1 MDVLAVS
8 VGATRFLA
16 AARAIA
22 HRAKRLNKKTPT
34 IFCFWPARKARG
46 AKKIRKGNLGRA
58 PQGPRPMFLFKRA
71 ADPMAALNLAMAQAA
86 LWHNV
91 PPSDPIPT
99 APKAKVPK
107 APNAKVPKAPKL
119 PKARCAPPVPMEWAP
134 TAPVAYRRR
143 LLPTERHALSLRF
156 EHRCAIC
163 RVLLPAGWHAD
174 HVVPLTDGGPDVAG
188 NMQPLCPQ
196 CHTIKTAQE
205 NSTRLRA
212 RPRLF

>member
-1 MDVLAVS
+1 MMQRGSTLTRFFCS
-8 VGATRFLA
+8 GRPGGKQRTKNEENTKKTKPRRATR
-16 AARAIA
+16 
-22 HRAKRLNKKTPT
+22 
-34 IFCFWPARKARG
+34 
-46 AKKIRKGNLGRA
+46 
-58 PQGPRPMFLFKRA
+58 GPRQMFLFKRA
-71 ADPMAALNLAMAQAA
+71 ADPMAALNLAMAQGAQAA
-86 LWHNV
+86 LWHNA
-91 PPSDPIPT
+91 PPNDPK
-99 APKAKVPK
+99 APKAKAPKAPK
-107 APNAKVPKAPKL
+107 APNAKAPKAPKTKAPKAPKV

-134 TAPVAYRRR
+134 TAPAPYRRR

-174 HVVPLTDGGPDVAG
+174 HVVPLTDGGPDVAV